1 MTESPIFI
9 LGSGRC
15 GSTLLQR
22 ILNSYSDITIW
33 GEHHGFLR
41 DLAAGYFKLVDQPP
55 EDRPTILY
63 TGEHPLETPEQLEQL
78 KAPEAWQGLMNG
90 FTVAEVTD
98 HFRWLLC
105 NVFRH
110 RAMADGSVWGFKE
123 IRYGRDDRV
132 LEFLQ
137 RLFPDARF
145 IFVVRDGLNTV
156 ASKAERFYSP
166 HHQRHGLAM
175 NRRIASAAIAWR
187 EQYRQLYQLHNSG
200 TINSHWVQYER
211 LTADIGHLAPLMQ
224 QLGKTIDDEQRR
236 VLAMPEGRGAM
247 KDESAI
253 NERYRYLNPLQLAV
267 TQWLLGEMNEALGYD
282 TPASLRWLTSSRR
295 MVDGRMT

>member
-1 MTESPIFI
+1 
-9 LGSGRC
+9 
-15 GSTLLQR
+15 
-22 ILNSYSDITIW
+22 
-33 GEHHGFLR
+33 
-41 DLAAGYFKLVDQPP
+41 
-55 EDRPTILY
+55 
-63 TGEHPLETPEQLEQL
+63 LETPEQLEQL

-166 HHQRHGLAM
+166 RHQRHGLAM